1 MKILSKQDLYDI
13 LYGCTILGTGGGGGL
28 DEGLELI
35 DKALAQGKEFKLV
48 SFDEVDDEAL
58 IGTPYMCGAISPETE
73 EERKKYAG
81 LPRIEDHS
89 ALKAI
94 EAMEDYFKEEFYGV
108 VSTELGGG
116 NTAVAFYAGAML
128 DKYIIDADPAG
139 RSVPELQHS
148 TYFINDLPIY
158 PISVA
163 NDFGDVAVFKEV
175 VNDFRAEA
183 LVRALA
189 VVSKNH
195 VSVVDHPARA
205 KDLKSAMING
215 AITYAHEI
223 GKAYRLAKENDED
236 IAKKVTEAGKG
247 VVRFKGK
254 VTDFNY
260 KTEDG
265 FTYGEVYIEGTGE
278 YAGNTYKTWFK
289 NEHIFSWLND
299 EVDVTVPDLI
309 CMISEDTKEPVTN
322 PNYEKGMNVAVFALP
337 APKEW
342 TTERGLEVF
351 GPMSFG
357 REDLEFVPIEKKF
370 K

>member
-1 MKILSKQDLYDI
+1 MKELNRQDLYDI

-28 DEGLELI
+28 QEGLDLI
-35 DKALAQGKEFKLV
+35 DKALEKGKKFKLV

-73 EERKKYAG
+73 EERKKYADF
-81 LPRIEDHS
+81 PRIEDHS

-94 EAMEDYFKEEFYGV
+94 EALEDYFEESLYGV

-148 TYFINDLPIY
+148 TYFVNGLPIY
-158 PISVA
+158 PFSVA
-163 NDFGDVAVFKEV
+163 TDFGDVAIFKEV

-189 VVSKNH
+189 VVSKNK
-195 VSVVDHPARA
+195 VSVVDHPGRA
-205 KDLKSAMING
+205 KDLKNVLING
-215 AITYAHEI
+215 AISYALEI
-223 GKAYRLAKENDED
+223 GKAYRLAKEQNMD
-236 IAKKVTEAGKG
+236 IALKVSEAGQG
-247 VVRFKGK
+247 IMRFKGQVK
-254 VTDFNY
+254 DFKY

-265 FTYGEVYIEGTGE
+265 FTVGEVIIEGSGE

-299 EVDVTVPDLI
+299 EIDVTVPDLI
-309 CMISEDTKEPVTN
+309 CIINEDSKEPVTN
-322 PNYEKGMNVAVFALP
+322 PNYEKGMKVAVFALP

-342 TTERGLEVF
+342 TTPIGLEVF
-351 GPMSFG
+351 GPRSFG
-357 REDLEFVPIEKKF
+357 KNIDYIPIQKKF